1 MICNVFDFAVTL
13 THAHC
18 VADQTKINIADLA
31 IQSPEKNA
39 RLLLCLWL

>member
-18 VADQTKINIADLA
+18 VTDQIKINIADLA
-31 IQSPEKNA
+31 VLS
-39 RLLLCLWL
+39 